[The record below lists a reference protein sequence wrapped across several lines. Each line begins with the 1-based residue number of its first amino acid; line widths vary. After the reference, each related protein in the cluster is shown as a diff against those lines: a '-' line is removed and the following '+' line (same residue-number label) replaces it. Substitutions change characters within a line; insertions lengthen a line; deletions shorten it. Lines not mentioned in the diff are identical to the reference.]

1 MDEKC
6 QFLSLHAS
14 YLPIQVLKTSL
25 PVIAFIVA
33 NDRFNIFMKGSLT
46 GNWFDPHNVQCS
58 RMCGIPDKQNKIKNS
73 YLANTYETKVGNY
86 LPYMKR
92 KKL

>member
-1 MDEKC
+1 
-6 QFLSLHAS
+6 
-14 YLPIQVLKTSL
+14 
-25 PVIAFIVA
+25 
-33 NDRFNIFMKGSLT
+33 MKGSLT

-58 RMCGIPDKQNKIKNS
+58 RMCGIPDEQNKIKNS
-73 YLANTYETKVGNY
+73 CLANTYETKVGNY